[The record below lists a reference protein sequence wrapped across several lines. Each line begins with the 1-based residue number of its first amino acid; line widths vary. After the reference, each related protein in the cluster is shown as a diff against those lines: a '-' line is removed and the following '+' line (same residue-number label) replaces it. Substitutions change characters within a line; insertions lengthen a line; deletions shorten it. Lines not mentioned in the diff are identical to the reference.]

1 MVDIPKKNRTFATS
15 YRERM
20 KRRILLLIIVF
31 AAWTLIF
38 AVEKP
43 LFMAFYHAQLPVDA
57 PLFSC
62 WQVIVHGLTLDLSMA
77 GYLSI
82 VPALLIIASVFTH
95 HKILR
100 YLANAY
106 LLIAALV
113 VATTFLL
120 NLVLYGYWGFPLDST
135 PLFYFFS
142 SPKDALASVSMV
154 FAIGGTILAVLI
166 ALLLWAVMRR
176 VLLPLPQPMRCVKGK
191 IQATFILLLATAL
204 LFLPIRGGV
213 TVSSNNTGKVYFS
226 DIPFLNHAAVNPA
239 FSLMESISHRQDF
252 AQQYRFM
259 EPEKANQLFSD
270 LVYTQSDSTVNLLK
284 ERRPNVLVVI
294 LESFSSKLMAS
305 LGGEAN
311 VTPCLDSIAH
321 EGILF
326 TRFYANSFR
335 TDRGL
340 VSILSGYPAQP
351 TMSLMKFP
359 KKTDQLPS
367 IARSMAREGYE
378 TAYYYGGDADFCN
391 MRSYLKAAGY
401 SKIVADID
409 FPLNT
414 RISKWGV
421 PDHLLFRRFV
431 SDVSTA
437 KTNKPTFCV
446 VQTSSSHEPF
456 EVPYQRLS
464 DPVLNAFA
472 YTDHHLGWMMH
483 QLQQTALWQ
492 HLLVVIVPDHLGAFP
507 HDISNYTLA
516 RYQIPLILT
525 GGAITGAKRIDTI
538 GSQHDIAATLLGQLG
553 INHEAFTFS
562 KDMLCPHAPHF
573 AFFTCSDLFG
583 MVTDESQIIF
593 DNKQQKTV
601 VERGTNSAATLERG
615 KAYLQKLYDDIAKR

>member
-1 MVDIPKKNRTFATS
+1 
-15 YRERM
+15 M
-20 KRRILLLIIVF
+20 KRRILLIIAVF

-43 LFMAFYHAQLPVDA
+43 LFMAIYHAQLPVGA
-57 PLFSC
+57 SLSC
-62 WQVIVHGLTLDLSMA
+62 WWQVIVHGLTLDLSMA
-77 GYLSI
+77 GYLTI

-95 HKILR
+95 HKVLHF
-100 YLANAY
+100 LANAY
-106 LLIAALV
+106 LLLAAIV

-142 SPKDALASVSMV
+142 SPKDALASVSIG
-154 FAIGGTILAVLI
+154 FSIGGALVAVLLT
-166 ALLLWAVMRR
+166 LLLWAAMRR
-176 VLLPLPQPMRCVKGK
+176 VLLPLPRPIRRIKNKV
-191 IQATFILLLATAL
+191 QATLLLLVATTL

-226 DIPFLNHAAVNPA
+226 DVPFLNHAAVNPA

-252 AQQYRFM
+252 AHQYRFM
-259 EPEKANQLFSD
+259 EPKKANRLFNN
-270 LVYTQSDSTVNLLK
+270 LVYTQSDSTVSLLK
-284 ERRPNVLVVI
+284 ERRPDVLVII
-294 LESFSSKLMAS
+294 LESFSSKIMAS
-305 LGGEAN
+305 LGGEKD
-311 VTPCLDSIAH
+311 VTPCLDSIARN
-321 EGILF
+321 GILF

-359 KKTDQLPS
+359 KKTAQLPS
-367 IARSMAREGYE
+367 IARSLAREGYQTE
-378 TAYYYGGDADFCN
+378 YYYGGDADFCN

-401 SKIVADID
+401 SKIIADID

-431 SDVSTA
+431 NDVST
-437 KTNKPTFCV
+437 TQTRKPTFRV

-472 YTDHHLGWMMH
+472 YTDHHLGWMMQ
-483 QLQQTALWQ
+483 QLQQSSLWQ
-492 HLLVVIVPDHLGAFP
+492 HQLVVIVPDHLGAFP
-507 HDISNYTLA
+507 HNISNYTLA

-525 GGAITGAKRIDTI
+525 GGAITGTKRIDTI

-553 INHEAFTFS
+553 INHEDFTFS
-562 KDMLCPHAPHF
+562 KDLLCPHAPHF

-583 MVTDESQIIF
+583 MVTEESQIIF
-593 DNKQQKTV
+593 DNKQHKIAL
-601 VERGTNSAATLERG
+601 EKGTDTAATLEMG

>member
-1 MVDIPKKNRTFATS
+1 
-15 YRERM
+15 M
-20 KRRILLLIIVF
+20 KRRILLLIAVF

-43 LFMAFYHAQLPVDA
+43 LFMAIYHAQLPVGA
-57 PLFSC
+57 SLSC
-62 WQVIVHGLTLDLSMA
+62 WWQVIVHGLTLDLSMA
-77 GYLSI
+77 GYLTI

-95 HKILR
+95 HKVLR
-100 YLANAY
+100 FLANAY
-106 LLIAALV
+106 LLLAAIV

-142 SPKDALASVSMV
+142 SPKDALASVSIG
-154 FAIGGTILAVLI
+154 FSIGGALVAVLLT
-166 ALLLWAVMRR
+166 LLLWAATRR
-176 VLLPLPQPMRCVKGK
+176 VLLPLPQPIRRVRNKV
-191 IQATFILLLATAL
+191 QATLLLLVATAL

-226 DIPFLNHAAVNPA
+226 DVPFLNHAAVNPA

-252 AQQYRFM
+252 AHQYRFM
-259 EPEKANQLFSD
+259 EPKKADQLFSN
-270 LVYTQSDSTVNLLK
+270 LVYTQSDSTVSLLK
-284 ERRPNVLVVI
+284 ERRPDVLVII
-294 LESFSSKLMAS
+294 LESFSSKIMAA
-305 LGGEAN
+305 LGGEKD
-311 VTPCLDSIAH
+311 VTPCLDSIARN
-321 EGILF
+321 GILF

-359 KKTDQLPS
+359 KKTAQLPS
-367 IARSMAREGYE
+367 IARSLAREGYQTE
-378 TAYYYGGDADFCN
+378 YYYGGDADFCN

-401 SKIVADID
+401 SKIIADID

-431 SDVSTA
+431 SDVST
-437 KTNKPTFCV
+437 TQTRKPTFRV

-472 YTDHHLGWMMH
+472 YTDYHLGWMMQ
-483 QLQQTALWQ
+483 QLQQSSLWQ

-507 HDISNYTLA
+507 HNISNYTLA

-538 GSQHDIAATLLGQLG
+538 GSQHDIAAILLGQLG
-553 INHEAFTFS
+553 INHEDFTFS
-562 KDMLCPHAPHF
+562 KDLLSPHAPHF

-583 MVTDESQIIF
+583 MVTEESQIIF
-593 DNKQQKTV
+593 DNKQHKITL
-601 VERGTNSAATLERG
+601 EKGTDTTATLEMG